1 MKWMTASGTLG
12 EERSR
17 EGMGKH
23 KVLCTKKG
31 LVLSC
36 GTPIHCSTFN

>member
-1 MKWMTASGTLG
+1 MKCVMVSGTSG

-36 GTPIHCSTFN
+36 GTFIHCSTFN